1 MGEKKTELTIDEG
14 IDYNQTTNLRTQEFQ
29 SASQLDP
36 MFDLFGI
43 SQYWKLNIGFQENQ
57 EAIINFY
64 H

>member
-1 MGEKKTELTIDEG
+1 MGERKTELTIDEG
-14 IDYNQTTNLRTQEFQ
+14 IDYDQTTNLRTQKFQ

-43 SQYWKLNIGFQENQ
+43 SWYWKLNIGFQENQ